1 MLPISVKNKICG
13 HGVLSNNR
21 ERGNTTVHKKTTSQN
36 RNPSFLFEICG
47 YDDDIT
53 TIDLIGEV

>member
-1 MLPISVKNKICG
+1 MACCPIIEKEEI
-13 HGVLSNNR
+13 L
-21 ERGNTTVHKKTTSQN
+21 HKKTTSQN

-53 TIDLIGEV
+53 TIDLIGDV